1 MGKND
6 LQYTSTS
13 NGFYITYEEVQ
24 MAQDNMVLFAKKL
37 KLESK
42 WNELFLENR
51 GQITP
56 EMSVLGDEIKRVVRS
71 IIREQEAEVLNNL
84 KDGEIHLY
92 AG

>member
-1 MGKND
+1 
-6 LQYTSTS
+6 
-13 NGFYITYEEVQ
+13 

-71 IIREQEAEVLNNL
+71 IIREQEAEVLSNL
-84 KDGEIHLY
+84 KNGEVHLF

>member
-1 MGKND
+1 
-6 LQYTSTS
+6 
-13 NGFYITYEEVQ
+13 
-24 MAQDNMVLFAKKL
+24 MVLFAKKL

-42 WNELFLENR
+42 WNELFLENK

-56 EMSVLGDEIKRVVRS
+56 EMSVIGDEIKIVIRS
-71 IIREQEAEVLNNL
+71 IIRQQEEQVQSNP

>member
-1 MGKND
+1 M
-6 LQYTSTS
+6 
-13 NGFYITYEEVQ
+13 

-37 KLESK
+37 KLESR
-42 WNELFLENR
+42 WNELFLENK

>member
-1 MGKND
+1 
-6 LQYTSTS
+6 
-13 NGFYITYEEVQ
+13 

-37 KLESK
+37 KLKSR

-56 EMSVLGDEIKRVVRS
+56 EMSVLGDEIKVVIRS
-71 IIREQEAEVLNNL
+71 IIRRQEEEVHSNSR
-84 KDGEIHLY
+84 DGEIHLY

>member
-1 MGKND
+1 
-6 LQYTSTS
+6 
-13 NGFYITYEEVQ
+13 

-42 WNELFLENR
+42 WNELFLENK

-71 IIREQEAEVLNNL
+71 IIREQEAEVLSNL
-84 KDGEIHLY
+84 KDGEVHLF

>member
-1 MGKND
+1 
-6 LQYTSTS
+6 
-13 NGFYITYEEVQ
+13 
-24 MAQDNMVLFAKKL
+24 MVLFAKKL